1 MGRRKKGEKKIS
13 FVRKISKN
21 NNRNVKEK
29 IPSNK
34 NFQRLLGMKDTLPI
48 DYKFLGP
55 IVKKIEDFAHC
66 YGFNKI
72 ETPVIESFPL
82 YKKVLDKN
90 KLNNL
95 FLIEQ
100 KGGEKNCLRPDLVH
114 GMARALVEH
123 NILNTQERP
132 SKFFSVGPVFRQ
144 EKVRGG
150 VYRQFTQFN
159 FSIFNDVKPSSD
171 AFLIF
176 LVYNIFKELQIDV
189 QIQINSL
196 GDSIC
201 QKEFLSKFV
210 KAFKERGKKN
220 KLCPECKKNLSKNPA
235 LLLECQ
241 EESCLDL
248 RNEMPQIINFL
259 SEESNSRFYK
269 TLEFLDEMDVN
280 YNFNPY
286 LIKDLGS
293 YNDLIFEVWPVDKSG
308 ELNNKISL
316 GRGGRYDN
324 LFNNL
329 TGRDLPFLSFNGG
342 IERMLIKSRENNQL
356 VEENRNDVI
365 FLAQIDGQ
373 SKIKA
378 MFLFKDLLKRG
389 FNVFQAFHLD
399 DLKGQMEEAKSYKAN
414 IVLILGKKELA
425 DETIL
430 FRDTDSGVQEIIA
443 QKDLIS
449 RLEKNIK

>member
-1 MGRRKKGEKKIS
+1 MGRKKKNEKKPS
-13 FVRKISKN
+13 FVKKPSRNTASKTT
-21 NNRNVKEK
+21 KEK
-29 IPSNK
+29 LSSK
-34 NFQRLLGMKDTLPI
+34 NFQRLLGMKDVLPV

-55 IVKKIEDFAHC
+55 IVKKIEDYAHC

-72 ETPVIESFPL
+72 EVPIIESFAL
-82 YKKVLDKN
+82 YKKTLEKN
-90 KLNNL
+90 RLNQL
-95 FLIEQ
+95 FLLEQ
-100 KGGEKNCLRPDLVH
+100 KGVEKNCLRPDLIH
-114 GMARALVEH
+114 GISRALIEH

-132 SKFFSVGPVFRQ
+132 SKFFSIGPVFRD
-144 EKVRGG
+144 EKLRGG
-150 VYRQFTQFN
+150 VYKQFTQFN
-159 FSIFNDVKPSSD
+159 FSIFNDLKPATD
-171 AFLIF
+171 GFLIF
-176 LVYNIFKELQIDV
+176 LIYNIFKELQINV
-189 QIQINSL
+189 QVQINSL

-201 QKEFLSKFV
+201 QKEFLSKFI
-210 KAFKERGKKN
+210 KSFKERGRKN
-220 KLCPECKKNLSKNPA
+220 KLCPECKKNLLKSPD

-241 EESCLDL
+241 EESCLNL
-248 RNEMPQIINFL
+248 RNELPQIINFL
-259 SEESNSRFYK
+259 SEESNIRFYK
-269 TLEFLDEMDVN
+269 TLEFLDELDVN

-286 LIKDLGS
+286 LIKDLGY
-293 YNDLIFEVWPVDKSG
+293 YNDLIFEVWPIEKNG

-324 LFNNL
+324 LFHTM
-329 TGRDLPFLSFNGG
+329 TGKDLPLLSFNGG
-342 IERMLIKSRENNQL
+342 IERMLIKSKESNQL
-356 VEENRNDVI
+356 IEENRNDII

-399 DLKGQMEEAKSYKAN
+399 DLKGQMEEARNYKAN

-425 DETIL
+425 DETII
-430 FRDTDSGVQEIIA
+430 FRDTDSGVQETIA